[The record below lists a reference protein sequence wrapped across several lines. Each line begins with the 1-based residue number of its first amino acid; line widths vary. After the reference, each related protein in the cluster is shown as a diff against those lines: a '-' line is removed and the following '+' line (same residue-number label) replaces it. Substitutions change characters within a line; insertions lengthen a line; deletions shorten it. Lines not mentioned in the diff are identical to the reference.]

1 MGKSL
6 TETAKAVLMR
16 EQITPEAETV
26 SEDFAL
32 DKSQHVPSMGTY
44 DKNPE
49 RDVNSTTSAKSSL
62 KPGSKYK
69 APEEVKNANSKS
81 PDPDDYEDLGGATQ
95 KSLPKENLGA
105 KAAKPVSKDTSK
117 SAKSNVG
124 PEKGKKLSE
133 DDEIEDE
140 VIEEDEEFDEEL
152 GAIIAEM
159 IEAGLSDEEIE
170 MALDEALSSDDEVIE
185 EDAEVELSEELEAF
199 IAQAIEEGLSDE
211 EIEEAISE
219 NFEFVTENTDE
230 DEAPVVEREPV
241 DMSEHVNALLEGEE
255 LSEDFRNKATT
266 IFESAVNAKLEE
278 EVAILEDAY
287 SKSLQEETEKIYETL
302 SEQVDDY
309 LNYVVENWISE
320 NEVAIEPALKTELT
334 EDFITGLRNLFAE
347 HYISMPDEQVS
358 VVEELGAKVE
368 ELEARLNEEIETNV
382 QLSKQLTEAVRED
395 IVLEASD
402 DLTDTQAEK
411 LKTLTEGVE
420 FTSADDFA
428 RKVRTIKENYFPS
441 KTSTSEPLDRAESS
455 TDGKGM
461 IAEQLNGPM
470 AAYVKSLGKS
480 LPK

>member
-1 MGKSL
+1 MAKSL
-6 TETAKAVLMR
+6 TETAKEVLMR
-16 EQITPEAETV
+16 EQSVNEE
-26 SEDFAL
+26 FAL

-44 DKNPE
+44 DKNPD
-49 RDVNSTTSAKSSL
+49 RDAKSTTAAKSSL

-69 APEEVKNANSKS
+69 APEEVENANSNS

-117 SAKSNVG
+117 SSKASVG
-124 PEKGKKLSE
+124 SEKGKKLSE
-133 DDEIEDE
+133 DEELEEDE

-170 MALDEALSSDDEVIE
+170 QALDEAFAEDEEVIE
-185 EDAEVELSEELEAF
+185 EDNELELSEELEAF
-199 IAQAIEEGLSDE
+199 ISQKIEEGLSDE

-219 NFEFVTENTDE
+219 NFEFVTEDSDEETD
-230 DEAPVVEREPV
+230 APLIEREPI

-255 LSEDFRNKATT
+255 LSEEFRDKATT

-334 EDFITGLRNLFAE
+334 EEFIAGLRNLFAE
-347 HYISMPDEQVS
+347 HYISMPDEQVP
-358 VVEELGAKVE
+358 VVEEMGARIE
-368 ELEARLNEEIETNV
+368 ELESRLNEEIETNV
-382 QLSKQLTEAVRED
+382 QLAKQLTEAIRDD
-395 IVLEASD
+395 IILDASD

-411 LKTLTEGVE
+411 LKSLTEGVE
-420 FTSADDFA
+420 FSTADEFA
-428 RKVRTIKENYFPS
+428 KKVQTIKENYFPS
-441 KTSTSEPLDRAESS
+441 KTSHSEPLDRAESS

-461 IAEQLNGPM
+461 IAEQLDGPM
-470 AAYVKSLGKS
+470 AAYVKSLGKK

>member
-16 EQITPEAETV
+16 EQNV
-26 SEDFAL
+26 NEDFAL

-44 DKNPE
+44 DKDPD
-49 RDVNSTTSAKSSL
+49 RDAKSTTAAKSSL

-117 SAKSNVG
+117 SSKAQVG
-124 PEKGKKLSE
+124 SEKGKKLSE
-133 DDEIEDE
+133 DEELDEDE

-170 MALDEALSSDDEVIE
+170 KALDEAFAEDEEVIE
-185 EDAEVELSEELEAF
+185 EDSDLELSEELEQF
-199 IAQAIEEGLSDE
+199 IAQKIEEGLSDE

-219 NFEFVTENTDE
+219 NFEFVTEDTDE
-230 DEAPVVEREPV
+230 DEAPVVERTPV
-241 DMSEHVNALLEGEE
+241 DMSEHVDALLEGEQ
-255 LSEDFRNKATT
+255 LSEEFRNKATT

-287 SKSLQEETEKIYETL
+287 SKSLQEETEKIYDTL

-334 EDFITGLRNLFAE
+334 EDFISGLRNLFAE
-347 HYISMPDEQVS
+347 HYISMPDEQVP
-358 VVEELGAKVE
+358 VVEELGAKIE

-382 QLSKQLTEAVRED
+382 VLSKQLTEAIRDD
-395 IVLEASD
+395 IILDASD

-411 LKTLTEGVE
+411 LKSLTEGVE
-420 FTSADDFA
+420 FTSADEFA
-428 RKVRTIKENYFPS
+428 KKVHTIKENYFPS

-461 IAEQLNGPM
+461 IAENLEGPM
-470 AAYVKSLGKS
+470 AAYVKSLGKK